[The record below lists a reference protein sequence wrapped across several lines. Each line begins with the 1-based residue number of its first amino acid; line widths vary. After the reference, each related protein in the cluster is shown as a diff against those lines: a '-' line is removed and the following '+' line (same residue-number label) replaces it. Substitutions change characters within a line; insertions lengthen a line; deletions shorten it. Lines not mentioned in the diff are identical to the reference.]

1 MDRLQQQMGSVRHRR
16 RSMDSPMMRQALKDA
31 ARRFAEACANKESS
45 ELGSEPST
53 GSMQGC
59 AVHVTCCMQAS
70 AACRAGRTHAWQLLA
85 TWCNLRSL
93 TALLLT

>member
-70 AACRAGRTHAWQLLA
+70 AACRLVRRMHGSCLQPGAICAALQL
-85 TWCNLRSL
+85 CC
-93 TALLLT
+93 